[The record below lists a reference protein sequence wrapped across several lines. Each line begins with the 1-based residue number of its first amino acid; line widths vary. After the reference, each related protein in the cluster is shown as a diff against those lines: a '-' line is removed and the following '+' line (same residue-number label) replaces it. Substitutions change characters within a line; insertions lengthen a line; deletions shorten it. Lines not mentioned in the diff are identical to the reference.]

1 MDKQIEV
8 LYGECAGP
16 KNQVLCGDPDL
27 PEGWGNFYFI
37 FRAEEASPSPLQS
50 IRYMAYG
57 RYSRRYSVGAAA
69 MWLFTV
75 STAET
80 SYY

>member
-8 LYGECAGP
+8 PYGVWTCAGP

-27 PEGWGNFYFI
+27 PEGWDNFYFI

-50 IRYMAYG
+50 IQDIWHMDDILD
-57 RYSRRYSVGAAA
+57 VIQ
-69 MWLFTV
+69 
-75 STAET
+75 
-80 SYY
+80 